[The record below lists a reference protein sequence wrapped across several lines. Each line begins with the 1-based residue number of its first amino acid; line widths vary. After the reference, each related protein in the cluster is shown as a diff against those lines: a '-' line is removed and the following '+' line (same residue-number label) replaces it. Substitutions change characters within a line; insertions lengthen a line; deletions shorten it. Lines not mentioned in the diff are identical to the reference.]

1 MIKGY
6 HQVIHKM
13 YAMRLISKSGAV
25 CHLLKILCISC
36 YCTDPGLQLFGTT
49 QQFVVVS
56 GLAAI

>member
-25 CHLLKILCISC
+25 CHLKFYVL
-36 YCTDPGLQLFGTT
+36 
-49 QQFVVVS
+49 VVIVLIQVYNCEIRHHS
-56 GLAAI
+56 AIRRC